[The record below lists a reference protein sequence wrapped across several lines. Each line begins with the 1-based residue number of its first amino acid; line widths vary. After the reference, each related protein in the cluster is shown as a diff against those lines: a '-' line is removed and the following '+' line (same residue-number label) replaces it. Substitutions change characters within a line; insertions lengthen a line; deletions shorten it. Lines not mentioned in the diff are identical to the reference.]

1 MSVRGKALAVL
12 FLLAAVLGAAMVRV
26 APPRTLDRL
35 PWYTA
40 REAGELLADLGPDG
54 RRRYAANERLDLGFL
69 AVYSAFA
76 FLATGLLWEG
86 RLSGPAIRRARR
98 LALVPGLFDLAETS
112 LVLSALAGWPESLP
126 AKLGWLC
133 LLTPA
138 KWLSAAVL
146 AASALA
152 GAALR
157 FGRPGLSPPQPQ
169 RRNS

>member
-1 MSVRGKALAVL
+1 MSARAKALAVL
-12 FLLAAVLGAAMVRV
+12 LLLAAAIGAAMVRV

-40 REAGELLADLGPDG
+40 REAAGLLEDLGPDG

-86 RLSGPAIRRARR
+86 RLSEPAVRRARR
-98 LALVPGLFDLAETS
+98 LALLPGLVDLAETS
-112 LVLSALAGWPESLP
+112 LVLSALAGYPESLP
-126 AKLGWLC
+126 AKIGWLC

-138 KWLSAAVL
+138 KWLSAAIL

-157 FGRPGLSPPQPQ
+157 FVRPLPPLSEPQG
-169 RRNS
+169 RNS